1 MSLAT
6 FKTYSADRMDV
17 EEMLSLSA
25 FGKGLKAE
33 FVEFGLEVPEY
44 VELQLKSLR
53 RDIRSK
59 VSDKLEA
66 EKKRLQSQLENLK
79 TPQERKTELRRQL
92 AKVNDQLSD

>member
-17 EEMLSLSA
+17 EEMISLSA

-33 FVEFGLEVPEY
+33 FAEFGLEVPEF

-53 RDIRSK
+53 RDIKSK

-79 TPQERKTELRRQL
+79 TPQERKTELRKQL